1 MAAEILKDKDAIFAH
16 DGAVIAEI
24 NIKSFPLQWVFPL
37 YVSETGKLVVLCREV
52 KLEWQ
57 DGSWRAPTYEW
68 PMKHY
73 GRTWRLWSERPT
85 DDQTENAAWRTE

>member
-24 NIKSFPLQWVFPL
+24 STGMPLQWVFPL
-37 YVSETGKLVVLCREV
+37 YVNDAGMLVVLSREA

-85 DDQTENAAWRTE
+85 ADQTENAAWRME